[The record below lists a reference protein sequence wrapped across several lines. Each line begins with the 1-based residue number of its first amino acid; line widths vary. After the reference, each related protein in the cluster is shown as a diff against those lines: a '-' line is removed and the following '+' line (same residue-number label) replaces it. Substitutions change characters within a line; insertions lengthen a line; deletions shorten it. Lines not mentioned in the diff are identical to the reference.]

1 MRCTI
6 LTVAAV
12 CAAWG
17 LGGCEREETPQDAA
31 KAFFDLVKNG
41 QAEAAYGTAAF
52 AFKAQQS
59 PKFFSAALKE
69 TGLDAIKSA
78 SFDTPEIKDE
88 GRTARLKATFDTNAR
103 GKVVMNVTLTRESGD
118 WRVFALTSPKNA
130 ETGIVQNRF
139 SVVGRAPDF
148 VEPVNRQPAPD
159 AQTVKALIRDELLRF
174 SDAVKEKNFMDFFE
188 KCSLAWQDQLVTGEV
203 SPNPSALRRV
213 LTERQKE
220 IGAGRLQH
228 AFQPFID
235 KEVSLD
241 SIKDKEPVLDGPAQV
256 STDGLLLVS
265 GNYNTEPYKI
275 FFALKFQ
282 YELPKWK
289 LFGIDVTLKK

>member
-1 MRCTI
+1 MRRTS

-17 LGGCEREETPQDAA
+17 LGGCGREETPQDAA
-31 KAFFDLVKNG
+31 KSFFDLVKSG
-41 QAEAAYGTAAF
+41 HAAAAYDTATF

-59 PKFFSAALKE
+59 PQFFTAALKE
-69 TGLDAIKSA
+69 TGLDAIASA
-78 SFDTPEIKDE
+78 SFDAPEMKEE
-88 GRTARLKATFDTNAR
+88 GRTARVKATFDTKAK
-103 GKVVMNVTLTRESGD
+103 GKVVMNVTLTQESGD

-139 SVVGRAPDF
+139 SVVGRSPDF

-159 AQTVKALIRDELLRF
+159 AQTVKTLIRDELLRF
-174 SDAVKEKNFMDFFE
+174 SDAVKEKNFLDFFE

-203 SPNPSALRRV
+203 SPNPGALRRV

-235 KEVSLD
+235 KEVSLE
-241 SIKDKEPVLDGPAQV
+241 SIKDKEPILDGPAQV

-265 GNYNTEPYKI
+265 GYFDTEPYKV